1 MSGVQLGEVLIGKG
15 WVTEQVFAKAMK
27 DVGRRLKIGEVLL
40 NEKVI
45 TREQLERGLTAQKSS
60 GGKPLGE
67 VLIECGLVDE
77 QSILMAVSR
86 QLGIQYLDISRDEY
100 SALDP
105 ELKEILKKVPKSL
118 WTETKS
124 LPIFYI
130 ESLSAKSGK
139 EADND
144 VKTAHLSVVM
154 ADPLNKDFIDRI
166 EKET

>member
-1 MSGVQLGEVLIGKG
+1 M
-15 WVTEQVFAKAMK
+15 
-27 DVGRRLKIGEVLL
+27 KIGEVLL

-45 TREQLERGLTAQKSS
+45 TREQLEQGLSAQRAS

-67 VLIECGLVDE
+67 ILVECGLADE

-86 QLGIQYLDISRDEY
+86 QLGIQYLDISRDDF

-105 ELKEILKKVPKSL
+105 ELTDVLKKVPKSL

-130 ESLSAKSGK
+130 ESLSAKNGGK
-139 EADND
+139 DADRD

-166 EKET
+166 ERET